1 MSIVVKLEQVCLT
14 VDLYK
19 DYKLELETKEKE
31 LTGNKDDDVITIY
44 DEGYRKRVTE
54 TDGNVTRITTKANL
68 EDKLTPAKRLHFF
81 MKFVGRKMAAM
92 TTRAKEASQ
101 WGVQPFENK
110 KKFVNLTKDNY
121 KKSYSDELIHF
132 CAQVDEDDY
141 GRGGLGLCVRREK
154 SQDLMREVGAPPC
167 SGAKLHL
174 GGTSAIPIH

>member
-1 MSIVVKLEQVCLT
+1 MTAIPVSTKMMRTSIAVVEKKLLVLEKFGYTDQITMSIVVKLEQVCLT

-110 KKFVNLTKDNY
+110 KKFVNLQ
-121 KKSYSDELIHF
+121 L
-132 CAQVDEDDY
+132 
-141 GRGGLGLCVRREK
+141 
-154 SQDLMREVGAPPC
+154 
-167 SGAKLHL
+167 
-174 GGTSAIPIH
+174 